1 MLTLWLLDSLD
12 AGRLGGPGWESRRH
26 SEQYLRVAEWNYFNN
41 SGTGWMGGKV
51 GRIGRLGLTYI
62 H

>member
-1 MLTLWLLDSLD
+1 MASVNPLV
-12 AGRLGGPGWESRRH
+12 AGRLGGPGWESRKH
-26 SEQYLRVAEWNYFNN
+26 SEQYLRAAEWNYFKN
-41 SGTGWMGGKV
+41 SSMGWMGGEV